1 MDSNSLAP
9 ILTPHG
15 RLTLGPVAEG
25 PALDPSLARRLED
38 AFARGSGH
46 GLLQLGAS
54 EVGTALP
61 PVFSYWRELGTR
73 YVTALCTLSD
83 AATDPSRAHIPTPP
97 PGELEPLALAAPP
110 MTGAEYL
117 TAEILHTLWR
127 EMDAAFAIELSES
140 GSSIQDFLKRR
151 NPAWNLVGRVHF
163 NLAENRRDDQAP
175 FAFLATYTT
184 RLSAHAKAQH
194 LPLGQA
200 LREYA
205 GATSKDRLLSLL
217 LPVQRAAEICPWL
230 KAMVDSGEIFHP
242 LRWKPHDAFRFLHDV
257 PQLESAGVVVRMPAT
272 WRASRPSRPQVT
284 ATVGGKAPSRLG
296 TDALLDFRMEVTLD
310 GEPLTAAEIKELLAK
325 SDGLSLVRG
334 RWVEVDRE
342 RLSRMLEHFQMVER
356 AAATSGLSFG
366 QAMRMLTGAEA
377 AADDGG
383 ADPAWAQVV
392 AGPWLHEALKGLRG
406 PEGLAR
412 VEPGAA
418 LNGTLRPYQQ
428 VGMRWLYLLSKL
440 GLGGCLADD
449 MGLGKTIQLLALLLV
464 RRSPTTEVAP
474 GFSPAPFDAF
484 PADSAAL
491 KGGATTSD
499 TERLPSLLVAPAS
512 LLANWAAEIDR
523 FAPSLKALIAHP
535 SVIPASDLKA
545 LEPERLRDVDL
556 VITSYGSLL
565 RLPWLT
571 ETAWSLV
578 ALDEAQAIKNPEAK
592 QTRATKKLNAQVRF
606 ALTGTPVEN
615 RLGDL
620 WSIFDFINPGLLGS
634 SKEFTRLVKRLAEK
648 PHNPYGP
655 LRELVRPYILRRL
668 KTDKTVIAD
677 LPDKTEVKAFCQLSR
692 PQAALYQQAVE
703 ELAEQLDDAKGIK
716 RKGLVLA
723 FLMRFKQICNHPSQ
737 WLGDGAWAEE
747 DSGKWA
753 RLRDIAEVIAARQ
766 EKVLVFTQFREVTA
780 PLAAFLGSVF
790 GRPGLVLHGETP
802 VSKRQELVRRFQEDE
817 QVGFFVLSLKAG
829 GSGLNLT
836 AASHVV
842 HFDRWWNPAVENQ
855 ATDRAFRIG
864 QKKNV
869 LVHKFVCRG
878 TVEDKIDQLIESKR
892 QISKDLLEGG
902 AELLLTEMKD
912 EDLLKLV
919 ALDIN
924 AALKE
929 T

>member
-1 MDSNSLAP
+1 
-9 ILTPHG
+9 
-15 RLTLGPVAEG
+15 
-25 PALDPSLARRLED
+25 
-38 AFARGSGH
+38 
-46 GLLQLGAS
+46 
-54 EVGTALP
+54 
-61 PVFSYWRELGTR
+61 
-73 YVTALCTLSD
+73 
-83 AATDPSRAHIPTPP
+83 
-97 PGELEPLALAAPP
+97 

-117 TAEILHTLWR
+117 TAEVLHTLWQ
-127 EMDAAFAIELSES
+127 EIDAAFAIELAES

-151 NPAWNLVGRVHF
+151 NSAWNMVGRVHF
-163 NLAENRRDDQAP
+163 NLAENRSDEQAP

-184 RLSAHAKAQH
+184 RLSAHGKAQH
-194 LPLGQA
+194 LPLAQA

-205 GATSKDRLLSLL
+205 DAKSKERLLSLL

-242 LRWKPHDAFRFLHDV
+242 LRWKPSDAFRFLQDV

-272 WRASRPSRPQVT
+272 WRANRPHRPQVK
-284 ATVGGKAPSRLG
+284 ATVGGNAPSKLG
-296 TDALLDFRMEVTLD
+296 MDALLDFRMEVTLD
-310 GEPLTAAEIKELLAK
+310 GETLTPGEIRELLAK
-325 SDGLSLVRG
+325 SEGLSLVRG
-334 RWVEVDRE
+334 RWIEVDRE
-342 RLSRMLEHFQMVER
+342 RLGRMLEHFQVVER
-356 AAATSGLSFG
+356 AAAAGGLSFG
-366 QAMRMLTGAEA
+366 EALRMVSGTNGAV
-377 AADDGG
+377 DGG
-383 ADPAWAQVV
+383 EADPDWAKVV
-392 AGPWLHEALKGLRG
+392 AGPWLLEVLKGLRG
-406 PEGLAR
+406 PEGLAS
-412 VEPGAA
+412 VEPGTA

-464 RRSPTTEVAP
+464 LRGQKSEPGGTTC
-474 GFSPAPFDAF
+474 
-484 PADSAAL
+484 
-491 KGGATTSD
+491 
-499 TERLPSLLVAPAS
+499 PSLLVAPAS

-523 FAPSLKALIAHP
+523 FAPSLKVFVAHP

-545 LEPERLRDVDL
+545 LGPDRLGDVNL

-565 RLPWLT
+565 RIPWLT
-571 ETAWSLV
+571 ETSWRLV

-592 QTRATKKLNAQVRF
+592 QTHAAKKLKAQARF

-634 SKEFTRLVKRLAEK
+634 GKEFTRLVTRLAEK

-692 PQAALYQQAVE
+692 PQAALYQQAVK
-703 ELAEQLDDAKGIK
+703 ELAEQLEDAEGIK
-716 RKGLVLA
+716 RKGVVLS

-737 WLGDGAWAEE
+737 WLGDGAWAER

-753 RLRDIAEVIAARQ
+753 RLRDITEVIAAKQ

-802 VSKRQELVRRFQEDE
+802 VGKRQGLVRRFQEDE
-817 QVGFFVLSLKAG
+817 EVGFFVLSLKAG

-878 TVEDKIDQLIESKR
+878 TVEEKIDQLIESKR
-892 QISKDLLEGG
+892 QISKDVLEGG
-902 AELLLTEMKD
+902 AELILTELKD
-912 EDLLKLV
+912 EELLKLV

>member
-1 MDSNSLAP
+1 
-9 ILTPHG
+9 
-15 RLTLGPVAEG
+15 
-25 PALDPSLARRLED
+25 
-38 AFARGSGH
+38 
-46 GLLQLGAS
+46 
-54 EVGTALP
+54 
-61 PVFSYWRELGTR
+61 
-73 YVTALCTLSD
+73 
-83 AATDPSRAHIPTPP
+83 
-97 PGELEPLALAAPP
+97 

-117 TAEILHTLWR
+117 TAEILRALWQ
-127 EMDAAFAIELSES
+127 EMDRAFALELSES
-140 GSSIQDFLKRR
+140 QCSIQDFLKRR

-184 RLSAHAKAQH
+184 QLSAHGKAQH

-205 GATSKDRLLSLL
+205 GAKSKERLLSLL

-242 LRWKPHDAFRFLHDV
+242 LRWQPSEAFRFLQDV

-272 WRASRPSRPQVT
+272 WRANRPPRPQVK
-284 ATVGGKAPSRLG
+284 ATVGGKVPSNLG
-296 TDALLDFRMEVTLD
+296 MGALLDFRMEVTLD
-310 GEPLTAAEIKELLAK
+310 GETLTPGEIKELLAK
-325 SDGLSLVRG
+325 SEGLSLVRG
-334 RWVEVDRE
+334 RWIEVDRE
-342 RLSRMLEHFQMVER
+342 RLARMLEHFQVIER
-356 AAATSGLSFG
+356 TAAAGGISFG
-366 QAMRMLTGAEA
+366 EAMRMIAGADG
-377 AADDGG
+377 AADGG
-383 ADPAWAQVV
+383 EADPDWAQVV
-392 AGPWLHEALKGLRG
+392 AGPWLREALQGLRG

-464 RRSPTTEVAP
+464 LRGQNSEP
-474 GFSPAPFDAF
+474 GGS
-484 PADSAAL
+484 
-491 KGGATTSD
+491 TC
-499 TERLPSLLVAPAS
+499 PSLLVAPAS

-523 FAPSLKALIAHP
+523 FAPSLEALVAHP

-545 LEPERLRDVDL
+545 LGPERLADVDL

-565 RLPWLT
+565 RIPWLT
-571 ETAWSLV
+571 ETSWQVV

-592 QTRATKKLNAQVRF
+592 QTRAAKKLKAQARF

-634 SKEFTRLVKRLAEK
+634 SKEFTSLVKRLAEK

-655 LRELVRPYILRRL
+655 LRELARPYILRRL

-677 LPDKTEVKAFCQLSR
+677 LPDKTEVKAYCQLSR
-692 PQAALYQQAVE
+692 PQAALYQQAVK
-703 ELAEQLDDAKGIK
+703 ELAEQLEDTEGIQ
-716 RKGLVLA
+716 RKGVVLA

-737 WLGDGAWAEE
+737 WLGDGAWDER

-753 RLRDIAEVIAARQ
+753 RLRDIAEVIAAKQ
-766 EKVLVFTQFREVTA
+766 EKVLVFTQFREITA

-802 VSKRQELVRRFQEDE
+802 VGKRQELVRRFQEDE
-817 QVGFFVLSLKAG
+817 EVGFFVLSLKAG

-836 AASHVV
+836 AASHVI

-878 TVEDKIDQLIESKR
+878 TVEEKIDQLIESKR
-892 QISKDLLEGG
+892 QISKELLEGG
-902 AELLLTEMKD
+902 AELVLTEMND
-912 EDLLKLV
+912 EELLKLV